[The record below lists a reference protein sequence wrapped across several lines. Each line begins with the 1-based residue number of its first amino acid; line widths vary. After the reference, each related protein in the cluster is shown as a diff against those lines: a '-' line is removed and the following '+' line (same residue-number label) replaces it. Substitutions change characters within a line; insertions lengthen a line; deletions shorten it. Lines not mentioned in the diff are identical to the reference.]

1 VARRTCECGGR
12 VAPGEDCCPR
22 CGWLDGWNKRERMI
36 IDLLRTMPHATP
48 YEIADEAGVCSRTV
62 WRGIADLEKR
72 GRVRRRVV
80 DEGETFNPRCR
91 CVVAGSE
98 YTTVELVA

>member
-1 VARRTCECGGR
+1 MSRKTCECGSR

-22 CGWLDGWNKRERMI
+22 CGWLDGWTERERQI
-36 IDLLRTMPHATP
+36 IALLRVRPHATP
-48 YEIADEAGVCSRTV
+48 YEIANETGVCSRTV

-80 DEGETFNPRCR
+80 DESEFFNPRCG
-91 CVVAGSE
+91 CVVVGQG